1 MTTING
7 QLQDICEAHG
17 ISLHCSASKDGVQ
30 WHAVQI
36 REAISET
43 AKPFTYDMRSA
54 PYHGT
59 IDAAVD
65 AAVDAVMSME
75 WELAK

>member
-7 QLQDICEAHG
+7 QLKDICEAHG
-17 ISLHCSASKDGVQ
+17 ISLHCSANKDGVT

-36 REAISET
+36 REAISGEMY
-43 AKPFTYDMRSA
+43 KYDIRSA
-54 PYHGT
+54 SKHSTIEAT
-59 IDAAVD
+59 IDGVFNA
-65 AAVDAVMSME
+65 E

>member
-36 REAISET
+36 REAISEN
-43 AKPFTYDMRSA
+43 AKPYTYDMRSA
-54 PYHGT
+54 PNYIT
-59 IDAAVD
+59 IDAAI
-65 AAVDAVMSME
+65 DAVMSME